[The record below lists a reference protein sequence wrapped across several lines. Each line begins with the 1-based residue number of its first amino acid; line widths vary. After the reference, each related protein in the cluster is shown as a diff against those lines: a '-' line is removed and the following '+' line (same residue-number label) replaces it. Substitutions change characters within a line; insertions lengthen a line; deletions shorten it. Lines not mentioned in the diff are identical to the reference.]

1 MRTEQEAPKT
11 PQQQEAIAENNG
23 LQFSTTHN
31 SEGEVEVDYENTD
44 NTTSPVAAPAQDTAS
59 LIESARDED
68 RTYQQNLFQ
77 EAADWMSDKLGLGSA
92 EERQAERE
100 EGMARNEEVQEQL
113 DNTVGGEVVKT
124 VTSGVE
130 KAAQNA
136 IGAANFAGDFAKTKL
151 GMVDEDDEWN
161 NTDHKNYRGSER
173 DLVFAEPRSTAGQM
187 ARDLVSFVV
196 MTRQIGGVTGLSK
209 VAAGQSGAARIAVE
223 AGIGAVA
230 DFIADPSDPNAAAA
244 LQEFL
249 PATKDNAILSAFAT
263 QDDDDEFTRRL
274 KNTIE
279 GGVMGVA
286 VDGAGVALKGLF
298 DAAGPMLGWLKKNP
312 GKVAA
317 DAPKEV
323 KDEAIAALADAT
335 KASDDRPRLVLKQA
349 EMTKVEQTLPNGETV
364 NWYYTPEEI
373 MGGEITHYDV
383 SWDMASREGK
393 IGTGGKAMV
402 SEFRKQAKDL
412 EPGTVISAQP
422 LADDE
427 LGSGAIKR
435 SAAQERAMA
444 KNKAAD
450 DAARLKQAEELWIE
464 ENADQ
469 FPMEFADGTGYATA
483 KEAWDDLDD
492 AAKDNRLER
501 FETEGKI
508 EKGHETGVSNVRGN
522 VYTRMGF
529 GNVDPY
535 HGTQFGVVQADGSIK
550 PIDLTL
556 KAANRA
562 EELAQVRK
570 AIDEARADAPE
581 GSRPG
586 YTERM
591 AEDYANG
598 GTKSRQDYEPYERAA
613 KTTETPMEK
622 VLAEQAADPVSTR
635 APFTP
640 GAPSPRL
647 TDNTVRQI
655 SEADGDI
662 DIIQKGVK
670 ELEDSIMPAL
680 RAKDPKVVEEAKM
693 RLIKLHNDNSADKID
708 MSALTEVVGE
718 GGDAA
723 AYVQQVLGN
732 TVAKSYMR
740 DLSVQIS
747 ELSSQARQIADTGMD
762 ANRQYNLILDR
773 LKATSKLQIRDASR
787 RGVGLQSLKNKV
799 LGINE
804 TAVAKKIEEFDTK
817 IDTLRDRVNA
827 GDVEAVEEMKV
838 LTDALVLSDGDADMS
853 MSFMKK
859 FFSMTKQNF
868 ETTMFNS
875 YLSGLVTHERNFL
888 GNGANVLLKP
898 AQMAMGAIGK
908 PEAKA
913 ALSMYSGMWGD
924 LREGFR
930 MARTAFANNVPD
942 RISKMEGF
950 NNMNM
955 AQKLENLRAS
965 AKTPQENAA
974 AAFASAQYNLLANP
988 WLQGATR
995 MLDAADRGFRVL
1007 SARQKLRFDQNM
1019 LAIED
1024 GIRFD
1029 AKKYDIVWGTK
1040 FKDGEIV
1047 DENLLNYAKQD
1058 TFQEDLGE
1066 NMSKVA
1072 DMINTIPF
1080 AKFVI
1085 PFVKTPTNIIK
1096 QTAHYVPLA
1105 GRAVTFTNSALG
1117 TQFFKEYDAVM
1128 RGSDEAAKAIYR
1140 GREGM
1145 GVMISILGMGLGTQ
1159 GLITGQG
1166 PQDPQK
1172 RKLWEEAGNQAH
1184 SINIGGQWVSTR
1196 FLGPMG
1202 ILLSAYA
1209 DLGMVAANAGTYD
1222 DFDQMRNQLIYSTA
1236 GALTDQSFLKG
1247 LFTSIE
1253 GLNDVLSGKAQ
1264 SQGPDEWVA
1273 NITRAMTPYQAALRS
1288 LNNTLVP
1295 GMRDYNNAFEKY
1307 FAETLPGAKAF
1318 LGSERIS
1325 MRSGEPVVNG
1335 GYSALNQLVPFSLKE
1350 AREDPLLNK
1359 LVDLGVDM
1367 PMEMTDKYKGVELT
1381 VQEQNELNR
1390 RVAKSGV
1397 WEILEARLN
1406 SDSFARQLDTWRT
1419 EQPPIPRDKAEWYQ
1433 DIKADL
1439 AQARNDAI
1447 REYRGTNTEFDQKI
1461 RAIEDRDF
1469 FGRRGDYYGASRAQS
1484 LIDLA
1489 N

>member
-1 MRTEQEAPKT
+1 MRTEQDQQIEQAIQESAPQEG
-11 PQQQEAIAENNG
+11 PQEGALHVTRNG
-23 LQFSTTHN
+23 D
-31 SEGEVEVDYENTD
+31 EVEVDFENTD
-44 NTTSPVAAPAQDTAS
+44 NTTSPVAAPEQDTAS

-68 RTYQQNLFQ
+68 REYQQNLFQ
-77 EAADWMSDKLGLGSA
+77 EASDWMSEKLGLGSA
-92 EERQAERE
+92 EERQAKRE
-100 EGMARNEEVQEQL
+100 EGMARNKETQEKL
-113 DNTVGGEVVKT
+113 DNTFAGETVKA

-130 KAAQNA
+130 KAVQDT
-136 IGAANFAGDFAKTKL
+136 IGAANFVGDLAKTKL
-151 GMVDEDDEWN
+151 GMVEEDDEWN
-161 NTDHKNYRGSER
+161 NVDHEDYRGSER

-196 MTRQIGGVTGLSK
+196 LQRQLGAVTGINK
-209 VAAGQSGAARIAVE
+209 YTAGKNLLHPGR
-223 AGIGAVA
+223 AVA
-230 DFIADPSDPNAAAA
+230 ETTLGAIADYISDPSDPNATAA
-244 LQEFL
+244 LQETF
-249 PATKDNAILSAFAT
+249 PATKDLTILSAFAT

-274 KNTIE
+274 KNSVE
-279 GGVMGVA
+279 GAVMQQA
-286 VDGAGVALKGLF
+286 VDAAGLALKGLF
-298 DAAGPMLGWLKKNP
+298 KGAGPLLDWLKKNP
-312 GKVAA
+312 GKSAA
-317 DAPKEV
+317 DAPAEV
-323 KDEAIAALADAT
+323 KSQAIDVLYHATSPERANVIKEAGF
-335 KASDDRPRLVLKQA
+335 KAGSRGTNLLGKGVYFTTDPQYASGYGSKLLSGSTDNLNILNLGEAKLSVQDLFEQLDLQDSIRYGDIEGNSITREVFEQMDPDDRLMML
-349 EMTKVEQTLPNGETV
+349 
-364 NWYYTPEEI
+364 
-373 MGGEITHYDV
+373 DD
-383 SWDMASREGK
+383 S
-393 IGTGGKAMV
+393 
-402 SEFRKQAKDL
+402 AKDL
-412 EPGTVISAQP
+412 FSKKMQEMGYDGVRYD
-422 LADDE
+422 ADFTKAIGMDTGKGKVDE
-427 LGSGAIKR
+427 VLVFDP
-435 SAAQERAMA
+435 A
-444 KNKAAD
+444 K
-450 DAARLKQAEELWIE
+450 
-464 ENADQ
+464 ADQ
-469 FPMEFADGTGYATA
+469 IVAPKIKLPE
-483 KEAWDDLDD
+483 D
-492 AAKDNRLER
+492 A
-501 FETEGKI
+501 
-508 EKGHETGVSNVRGN
+508 
-522 VYTRMGF
+522 
-529 GNVDPY
+529 
-535 HGTQFGVVQADGSIK
+535 
-550 PIDLTL
+550 
-556 KAANRA
+556 
-562 EELAQVRK
+562 
-570 AIDEARADAPE
+570 
-581 GSRPG
+581 RPG
-586 YTERM
+586 ADQRM
-591 AEDYANG
+591 VEDYANG
-598 GTKSRQDYEPYERAA
+598 GTKSSPEYEPYERAG
-613 KTTETPMEK
+613 KTAEYPMEK

-640 GAPSPRL
+640 GSPSPRL

-655 SEADGDI
+655 SEAGGDMEVI
-662 DIIQKGVK
+662 NKAVK
-670 ELEDSIMPAL
+670 ELEDSLLPAL
-680 RAKDPKVVEEAKM
+680 RAKDPKVVEEAKQ

-718 GGDAA
+718 EGDAA

-787 RGVGLQSLKNKV
+787 RGVGLLSLKNKV
-799 LGINE
+799 LGVNE
-804 TAVAKKIEEFDTK
+804 AAVAKKIEEFDTK

-827 GDVEAVEEMKV
+827 GEVEAVEEMKS
-838 LTDALVLSDGDADMS
+838 LTDALLLSDGDADLA
-853 MSFMKK
+853 MSFMRK

-888 GNGANVLLKP
+888 GNGANVILKP

-908 PEAKA
+908 REAKA

-930 MARTAFANNVPD
+930 VARTAFADNVPD
-942 RISKMEGF
+942 RMSKTEGF
-950 NNMNM
+950 NSMNM
-955 AQKLENLRAS
+955 QQKVTNLRAS
-965 AKTPQENAA
+965 AKTPAENAA
-974 AAFASAQYNLLANP
+974 ASIAAAQYHLLANP

-1019 LAIED
+1019 LAMED
-1024 GIRFD
+1024 GMKFD
-1029 AKKYDIVWGTK
+1029 PKKYDIVWGTK
-1040 FKDGEIV
+1040 FKDGEIL
-1047 DENLLNYAKQD
+1047 DEQLLNYAKQD

-1105 GRAVTFTNSALG
+1105 GRAVSFTNSALG

-1128 RGSDEAAKAIYR
+1128 KGSDEAAKAIYR

-1145 GVMISILGMGLGTQ
+1145 GVMISIIGMGLGTQ

-1184 SINIGGQWVSTR
+1184 SINFNGTWVSTR

-1222 DFDQMRNQLIYSTA
+1222 EFDELRNQLIYTTA

-1247 LFTSIE
+1247 LFASVE
-1253 GLNDVLSGKAQ
+1253 GLNDVLSGKSKTQ
-1264 SQGPDEWVA
+1264 KPGEWQA
-1273 NITRAMTPYQAALRS
+1273 NIIRAQTPYQAALRS
-1288 LNNTLVP
+1288 LNNVLVP
-1295 GMRDYNNAFEKY
+1295 GMREYNTGWEKY
-1307 FAETLPGAKAF
+1307 FAETLPFAKAF

-1350 AREDPLLNK
+1350 VREDPLLNK

-1397 WEILEARLN
+1397 WEILEERLN
-1406 SDSFARQLDTWRT
+1406 SNSFEQQLTTWRT
-1419 EQPPIPRDKAEWYQ
+1419 QQPPIPRDKAEWYQ

-1447 REYRGTNTEFDQKI
+1447 RQYRGEASPEAVAFDQKI

-1469 FGRRGDYYGASRAQS
+1469 FGRRGDYYGASDAQA

>member
-1 MRTEQEAPKT
+1 MNEFNEYQDSLNQYQDTSLRTEQDQQIEQSIQESAPQEG
-11 PQQQEAIAENNG
+11 PQEGALHVTRNG
-23 LQFSTTHN
+23 D
-31 SEGEVEVDYENTD
+31 EVEVDYENTD
-44 NTTSPVAAPAQDTAS
+44 NTTSPVAAPTSDAAS

-68 RTYQQNLFQ
+68 REYQQNMFQ
-77 EAADWMSDKLGLGSA
+77 EASDWISEKLGMGTA

-100 EGMARNEEVQEQL
+100 EGMARTEEVQEQL

-136 IGAANFAGDFAKTKL
+136 IGAVNFAGDFAKTKL
-151 GMVDEDDEWN
+151 GMVEEDDEWN

-196 MTRQIGGVTGLSK
+196 MTRQIGGITGLSK
-209 VAAGQSGAARIAVE
+209 AAAGKGLAARVAAE
-223 AGIGAVA
+223 TGIGAVA

-286 VDGAGVALKGLF
+286 VDAVGVGLKGL
-298 DAAGPMLGWLKKNP
+298 LKGGGKLADWVKANP
-312 GKVAA
+312 GKKAA
-317 DAPKEV
+317 DAPAEV
-323 KDEAIAALADAT
+323 KAEAMEQLTLALEEAPTRPGFKARMDEA
-335 KASDDRPRLVLKQA
+335 
-349 EMTKVEQTLPNGETV
+349 
-364 NWYYTPEEI
+364 
-373 MGGEITHYDV
+373 
-383 SWDMASREGK
+383 K
-393 IGTGGKAMV
+393 IN
-402 SEFRKQAKDL
+402 S
-412 EPGTVISAQP
+412 
-422 LADDE
+422 
-427 LGSGAIKR
+427 
-435 SAAQERAMA
+435 
-444 KNKAAD
+444 
-450 DAARLKQAEELWIE
+450 
-464 ENADQ
+464 
-469 FPMEFADGTGYATA
+469 
-483 KEAWDDLDD
+483 
-492 AAKDNRLER
+492 
-501 FETEGKI
+501 
-508 EKGHETGVSNVRGN
+508 
-522 VYTRMGF
+522 
-529 GNVDPY
+529 
-535 HGTQFGVVQADGSIK
+535 
-550 PIDLTL
+550 
-556 KAANRA
+556 
-562 EELAQVRK
+562 
-570 AIDEARADAPE
+570 
-581 GSRPG
+581 
-586 YTERM
+586 
-591 AEDYANG
+591 
-598 GTKSRQDYEPYERAA
+598 GTKSSPDYEPYERAGL
-613 KTTETPMEK
+613 TTETPMEK

-655 SEADGDI
+655 SEAGGDI
-662 DIIQKGVK
+662 KEINRAVK
-670 ELEDSIMPAL
+670 ELEDSLMPAL

-718 GGDAA
+718 GGDAS

-787 RGVGLQSLKNKV
+787 RGVGLLSLKNKV

-838 LTDALVLSDGDADMS
+838 LTDALVLSDGDAEMS
-853 MSFMKK
+853 MSFMRK

-875 YLSGLVTHERNFL
+875 YLSGLVTHERNIL
-888 GNGANVLLKP
+888 GNGTNVLLKP

-930 MARTAFANNVPD
+930 VARTALADNVPD

-995 MLDAADRGFRVL
+995 LLDAADRGFRVL

-1024 GIRFD
+1024 GIKF
-1029 AKKYDIVWGTK
+1029 KPEVYDIVWGTK

-1047 DENLLNYAKQD
+1047 DESLLNYAKQD

-1145 GVMISILGMGLGTQ
+1145 GVMISVLGMGLGTQ

-1184 SINIGGQWVSTR
+1184 SINIGGTWVSTR

-1209 DLGMVAANAGTYD
+1209 DLGMVASNAGTYD
-1222 DFDQMRNQLIYSTA
+1222 
-1236 GALTDQSFLKG
+1236 
-1247 LFTSIE
+1247 
-1253 GLNDVLSGKAQ
+1253 
-1264 SQGPDEWVA
+1264 
-1273 NITRAMTPYQAALRS
+1273 
-1288 LNNTLVP
+1288 
-1295 GMRDYNNAFEKY
+1295 
-1307 FAETLPGAKAF
+1307 
-1318 LGSERIS
+1318 
-1325 MRSGEPVVNG
+1325 
-1335 GYSALNQLVPFSLKE
+1335 
-1350 AREDPLLNK
+1350 
-1359 LVDLGVDM
+1359 
-1367 PMEMTDKYKGVELT
+1367 
-1381 VQEQNELNR
+1381 
-1390 RVAKSGV
+1390 
-1397 WEILEARLN
+1397 
-1406 SDSFARQLDTWRT
+1406 
-1419 EQPPIPRDKAEWYQ
+1419 
-1433 DIKADL
+1433 
-1439 AQARNDAI
+1439 
-1447 REYRGTNTEFDQKI
+1447 EFDEKP
-1461 RAIEDRDF
+1461 
-1469 FGRRGDYYGASRAQS
+1469 
-1484 LIDLA
+1484 